1 MAQPPAP
8 PPPSLR
14 STAARLRS
22 GEITAVELTE
32 QAITA
37 HEQNRDRY
45 AAYKHFDAEAARA
58 DARIADARITAGD
71 APPLCGIPI
80 SVKDVYGVEGMPT
93 FAGSARQL
101 PNDPWSRDAWLVSE
115 ARSSGAVLMG
125 KTHTVEFAYGGV
137 GYNPHWGTPW
147 NPWDPAERRIPG
159 GSSCGAGAS
168 IWEGSAMIGLG
179 TDTGGSIRIPA
190 AFNGLVG
197 HKTTRGWWPV
207 DGVVQLSR
215 TFDTVGALSRTVE
228 DSIWF
233 YGAVD
238 VRWDD
243 PEELLAECERTSL
256 AGLRIGMPECTL
268 WEDCQSDIA
277 TVLYRTLSEIEGAGA
292 SVERVVATILDDAV
306 DLFMRGGIGKAECS
320 AFLHSELP
328 EWPALL
334 HPTVGDR
341 VAGAFPI
348 DSDKYRQAL
357 ARQKRMAVYVH
368 HLFVDADIL
377 VLPANIVTPP
387 SVRSV
392 VDDLGTYLEVNAA
405 TLRPTCPVN
414 LLELCAVT
422 VPVGLDDAGMPV
434 GLQFVAQ
441 GGEDEEVL
449 AVALAFERALGTS
462 AERLGSPQAPRRG

>member
-1 MAQPPAP
+1 M
-8 PPPSLR
+8 
-14 STAARLRS
+14 
-22 GEITAVELTE
+22 
-32 QAITA
+32 
-37 HEQNRDRY
+37 
-45 AAYKHFDAEAARA
+45 
-58 DARIADARITAGD
+58 
-71 APPLCGIPI
+71 CGVPV

-101 PNDPWSRDAWLVSE
+101 PADPWSRDAWLVAE
-115 ARSSGAVLMG
+115 LRAAGAVLMG

-147 NPWDPAERRIPG
+147 NPWDASKRRIPG

-168 IWEGSAMIGLG
+168 IWEGSAMVALG

-197 HKTTRGWWPV
+197 HKTTRGWWPT
-207 DGVVQLSR
+207 DGVVQLSS

-233 YGAVD
+233 YGSVD

-243 PEELLAECERTSL
+243 PAELLAECERTSL
-256 AGLRIGMPECTL
+256 AGLRIGLPECTI
-268 WEDCQSDIA
+268 WEDCQPDIA
-277 TVLYRTLSEIEGAGA
+277 AVLHATLGEIEDAGA
-292 SVERVVATILDDAV
+292 SVDRVVATILDDAV
-306 DLFMRGGIGKAECS
+306 DLYLGGGIGKAECN
-320 AFLHSELP
+320 AFLQAELP

-341 VAGAFPI
+341 IAGAFPI

-377 VLPANIVTPP
+377 VLPANLITPP
-387 SVRSV
+387 PVRSV
-392 VDDLGTYLEVNAA
+392 ADDLGTYLEVNAA

-434 GLQFVAQ
+434 GLQFIAQ

-449 AVALAFERALGTS
+449 AVALAFERALGTA
-462 AERLGSPQAPRRG
+462 AERLGSPEALRRG